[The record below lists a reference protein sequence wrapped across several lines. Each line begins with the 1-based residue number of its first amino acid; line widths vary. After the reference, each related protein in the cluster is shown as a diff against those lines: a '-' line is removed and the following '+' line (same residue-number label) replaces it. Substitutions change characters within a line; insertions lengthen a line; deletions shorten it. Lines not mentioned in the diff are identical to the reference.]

1 MLSMK
6 LRKPR
11 WLRILLFVFLGIAGL
26 FIVLAIY
33 LALVAIDY
41 PPKVKDTSS
50 LDLQRT
56 QLDTNCYVIGKNWIR
71 KNKGGLWEMY
81 VEGNA
86 FERGVINGKL
96 SKELIYEQEKAFTDQ
111 IIKMVP
117 SNFYRHFL
125 KYFVAWFNRD
135 LDDNITD
142 EYKEEI
148 FGVSRVA
155 SSEFDYIGSSYQRMM
170 NYHAAHDIGH
180 ALQNLALVG
189 CSSFA
194 TWNQKSEDSLLIVGR
209 NFDFYVGDRFAE
221 NKIVY
226 FCNPTQGNKFMMVTW
241 GGLVG
246 VVSGMNMEGLSLTL
260 NAAKSTIPSGSAT
273 PISLLARE
281 VLQYA
286 TNIEQA
292 IEIVKKRKTFVSE
305 SFLIASSND
314 RKAVIIEKTPSA
326 FDVYEEKDNSIVCTN
341 HYQGPDL
348 FHQKENL
355 IQMSQSASVYREER
369 IRELMDRVP
378 INTPEA
384 TAKILRDQLGLED
397 KFIGYGNEKAVNQ
410 LIAHHAV
417 IFEPQKRMVW
427 VSTSPWQLGEFL
439 AYDLNKIFAMDGLEN
454 NHELNDTLFT
464 IKADSFLYSP
474 EYKKFLEFRR
484 LKAEILDGK
493 DVDISNLIRS
503 NPGYYHTYVLAG
515 DQEFRHKNWE
525 LAIGYYM
532 TAATKE
538 VATKSEEAY
547 IIKRILK
554 CERKK
559 LNN

>member
-1 MLSMK
+1 MK
-6 LRKPR
+6 LKKRN
-11 WLRILLFVFLGIAGL
+11 WLRILLFIFLGIVGL
-26 FIVLAIY
+26 FIILAIY
-33 LALVAIDY
+33 LAIVAIDY
-41 PPKVKDTSS
+41 PPKISDTSS
-50 LDLQRT
+50 LELQRT
-56 QLDTNCYVIGKNWIR
+56 QLDSNCYVIGKNWIR
-71 KNKGGLWEMY
+71 KNKDGLWEMY
-81 VEGNA
+81 VEGDA
-86 FERGVINGKL
+86 FSRGVINGKL
-96 SKELIYEQEKAFTDQ
+96 SKELIYEQESAFTEQ

-135 LDDNITD
+135 LDDNISE

-148 FGVSRVA
+148 YGVSRVA

-226 FCNPTQGNKFMMVTW
+226 FCKPTEGNKFMMVTW
-241 GGLVG
+241 GGLIG
-246 VVSGMNMEGLSLTL
+246 VVSGMNMEGLSVTL
-260 NAAKSTIPSGSAT
+260 NAAKSKIPSGSAT

-286 TNIEQA
+286 GNIEQA
-292 IEIVKKRKTFVSE
+292 IEIIKKRKTFVSE
-305 SFLIASSND
+305 SFLIGSAKDN
-314 RKAVIIEKTPSA
+314 KAVIVEKTPTA
-326 FDVYEEKDNSIVCTN
+326 FDVYEEKDNSIICTN
-341 HYQGPDL
+341 HYQGADL

-369 IRELMDRVP
+369 IRELLNRVVLNSP
-378 INTPEA
+378 A
-384 TAKILRDQLGLED
+384 QTAKILRDKDGLND

-417 IFEPQKRMVW
+417 IFEPQKRLVW

-439 AYDLNKIFAMDGLEN
+439 AYDLNKIFAMDGLKE
-454 NHELNDTLFT
+454 NHELNDSLLT
-464 IKADSFLYSP
+464 IQSDSFLKTQAYVD
-474 EYKKFLEFRR
+474 FLEFRR
-484 LKAEILDGK
+484 LKTEILDGK
-493 DVDISNLIRS
+493 DVDIHKLIQS

-515 DQEFRHKNWE
+515 DQEYRNKNYD
-525 LAIGYYM
+525 LALGYYM

-538 VATKSEEAY
+538 IATKTEEDY
-547 IIKRILK
+547 IINRIFK
-554 CERKK
+554 CEKKK
-559 LNN
+559 LDS

>member
-1 MLSMK
+1 MK
-6 LRKPR
+6 LRKR
-11 WLRILLFVFLGIAGL
+11 KLLRILLFVFLAIAGL
-26 FIVLAIY
+26 FIVLATY
-33 LALVAIDY
+33 LVIVAIDY
-41 PPKVKDTSS
+41 PPKVNNTSS
-50 LDLQRT
+50 LDLKRS
-56 QLDTNCYVIGKNWIR
+56 QLDSNCYVIGKNWIR
-71 KNKGGLWEMY
+71 KNKDGLWEMY
-81 VEGNA
+81 VEGDA
-86 FERGVINGKL
+86 FDRGVINGKL

-117 SNFYRHFL
+117 SDFYRHFL

-135 LDDNITD
+135 LDDNISE

-148 FGVSRVA
+148 YGVSRVA

-226 FCNPTQGNKFMMVTW
+226 FCKPTKGNKFMMVTW
-241 GGLVG
+241 GGLIG
-246 VVSGMNMEGLSLTL
+246 VVSGMNMEGLSITL
-260 NAAKSTIPSGSAT
+260 NAAKSRIPPGSAT

-286 TNIEQA
+286 GNINQA
-292 IEIVKKRKTFVSE
+292 IEIIKKRKTFVSE
-305 SFLIASSND
+305 SFLIGSAND
-314 RKAVIIEKTPSA
+314 NKAIIVEKTPDD

-341 HYQGPDL
+341 HYQGSGL

-369 IRELMDRVP
+369 IRELMNRVSL
-378 INTPEA
+378 NSPEQ
-384 TAKILRDQLGLED
+384 TARILRDKNGLDD

-417 IFEPQKRMVW
+417 IFEPQKKLVW
-427 VSTSPWQLGEFL
+427 VSTSPWQLGEFV
-439 AYDLNKIFAMDGLEN
+439 AYDLNKIFAMDGLIE
-454 NHELNDTLFT
+454 NHELNDTLLT
-464 IKADSFLYSP
+464 IKADSFLFSP
-474 EYKKFLEFRR
+474 AYKDFLEFRR
-484 LKAEILDGK
+484 MKAQILDGK
-493 DVDISNLIRS
+493 DVDIDALIHS

-515 DQEFRHKNWE
+515 DQEYRNKNYD
-525 LAIGYYM
+525 LALGYYM

-538 VATKSEEAY
+538 VATKTEEAY

-554 CERKK
+554 CEKKK
-559 LNN
+559 LNG